1 MAVSPHYKHTVVYL
15 AVLGGLLTFA
25 TVTIATDEIMPPG
38 IAGRQT
44 WFIDMMDSTNVKPYE
59 RPMLQLPEGVVSQ
72 NMYRVQSDKTT
83 RNTPEGQ
90 ALTHSYEVDKD
101 FVDQGEVMYT
111 TYCAPCH
118 AKDGLGNGLATD
130 GSKGSRIP
138 VPGSPLVGDAG
149 VSKTRSDGYLYLTI
163 RHGSAVMPGYEWALD
178 DEETWAIVEYLRTQ
192 PGGAYIP
199 PQPAAAAEPA
209 DGAESE
215 EG

>member
-15 AVLGGLLTFA
+15 AALGGLVTFA

-44 WFIDMMDSTNVKPYE
+44 WFVDMMDAHGVKAYE
-59 RPMLQLPEGVVSQ
+59 EPMRQLPEGVVSR
-72 NMYRVQSDKTT
+72 NRYRAESDKTT
-83 RNTPEGQ
+83 RMTPEGK
-90 ALTHSYEVDKD
+90 ALTHSYTVDDAFVKD
-101 FVDQGEVMYT
+101 GETMFL

-118 AKDGLGNGLATD
+118 AEDGLGNGLATD
-130 GSKGSRIP
+130 SSKGKRIP
-138 VPGSPLVGDAG
+138 VPGTALVGDSG
-149 VSKTRSDGYLYLTI
+149 IVKGYTDGYLYLTI

-192 PGGAYIP
+192 PGGAYVP
-199 PQPAAAAEPA
+199 AKPAAAAEPA
-209 DGAESE
+209 VDAETE